1 MDITNEIKN
10 QMAEIIKNKEIKS
23 VFQPIVSLKTGTIY
37 GYEALS
43 RITLK
48 KCSFNI
54 GEAFEIAED
63 LNCLWALEKLC
74 RVNSIKMSSNKPKT
88 AKLFLNADPNIIRD
102 PEFKSGVTH
111 EKLAKYNLDCSDIV
125 FEATERSAI
134 KDIDKDE
141 MKRSF
146 VSALSQFAKDSG
158 ISLIAEGIETSAQLE
173 TVISLKIDYA
183 QGFYLAKPS
192 EKFQKLNLEI
202 KKEILRLN
210 NTLFYVQTYFINC
223 IVLTIL
229 LRKHIGL

>member
-1 MDITNEIKN
+1 M
-10 QMAEIIKNKEIKS
+10 
-23 VFQPIVSLKTGTIY
+23 V
-37 GYEALS
+37 
-43 RITLK
+43 
-48 KCSFNI
+48 
-54 GEAFEIAED
+54 
-63 LNCLWALEKLC
+63 
-74 RVNSIKMSSNKPKT
+74 
-88 AKLFLNADPNIIRD
+88 
-102 PEFKSGVTH
+102 
-111 EKLAKYNLDCSDIV
+111 LAKSATAIFDRNLDIDTFKALLRHYKEQGFCIAV
-125 FEATERSAI
+125 IR
-134 KDIDKDE
+134 DIDKDE